1 MRTLPLPNF
10 GEKSFFFS
18 KSALNTCVL
27 HLTLISQF
35 FVKSK
40 LMTFPISHLN
50 LDELLCSI
58 IFDQI
63 LVKLW
68 IKSPI
73 FDYIILWRKPYYF
86 GCFWG
91 INNNCL
97 DVKSGHPK
105 APGQNMPQWCFFNF
119 KQKFCLRIGDD
130 QITSKSTMN
139 ILGILFDTKLQWY
152 DQVAQSLREA
162 LRPFRSL
169 TG

>member
-1 MRTLPLPNF
+1 MFQLNDLDFWWTTNSDDTLRQRMVVNLLLSC
-10 GEKSFFFS
+10 GHYHSLILEKKVFFFS

-73 FDYIILWRKPYYF
+73 FDYIILWRKHYYF

-105 APGQNMPQWCFFNF
+105 AE
-119 KQKFCLRIGDD
+119 I
-130 QITSKSTMN
+130 
-139 ILGILFDTKLQWY
+139 
-152 DQVAQSLREA
+152 V
-162 LRPFRSL
+162 
-169 TG
+169 

>member
-105 APGQNMPQWCFFNF
+105 AEIVETTFRSRFP
-119 KQKFCLRIGDD
+119 I
-130 QITSKSTMN
+130 S
-139 ILGILFDTKLQWY
+139 
-152 DQVAQSLREA
+152 A
-162 LRPFRSL
+162 LRHQGKICPNDSSL
-169 TG
+169 HWCKSYF